1 LTANDRS
8 MKPQINKESH
18 VHDIN
23 HNVKITGLITVG
35 VPVSDQDR
43 AVEFYIDTLGFE
55 KRRDAPFGEGRW
67 IEVAPP
73 ESATSIALVAERDG
87 GRIGVDTGIRLA
99 CRHAEADHEAL
110 LAAGVDADSEIMRM
124 GDLVP
129 PMFSF
134 RDPDGNRLVVVEQP
148 RLEERL

>member
-1 LTANDRS
+1 VQHIT
-8 MKPQINKESH
+8 
-18 VHDIN
+18 
-23 HNVKITGLITVG
+23 HNIKITGLITVG

-55 KRRDAPFGEGRW
+55 KRRDAPFGDGRW
-67 IEVAPP
+67 VEVAPP

-87 GRIGVDTGIRLA
+87 RSAGIDTGIRLA
-99 CRHAEADHEAL
+99 SRDAEADHEAL

-124 GDLVP
+124 GDFVP
-129 PMFSF
+129 PMFTF

-148 RLEERL
+148 